1 MTTIRSKSSIKY
13 LVPPADTYPDKTA
26 CLRGSALFDTEI
38 SKSGLYPH
46 TLLLRFGLSIA
57 AGFAAVVVAAVSV
70 GFLAW
75 FVVDLVVTDPES
87 FGTAGSIVLRIAVL
101 AAFAAGAGIGS
112 FVFCL
117 TSPRRGVD
125 EEASPTEAVAAG
137 AGLLLLVAMAL
148 ASGMGLVVFA
158 VSPFVLFGGLLGSRS
173 HDRREP
179 SSPRPRP
186 YEMLEAA

>member
-1 MTTIRSKSSIKY
+1 MTTIRGESFLKY
-13 LVPPADTYPDKTA
+13 SASPADTYPDKTA

-46 TLLLRFGLSIA
+46 ALLLRFGLSIA
-57 AGFAAVVVAAVSV
+57 V
-70 GFLAW
+70 GFVA
-75 FVVDLVVTDPES
+75 DLVVSDPES
-87 FGTAGSIVLRIAVL
+87 FGAAGAIVLRVTVL
-101 AAFAAGAGIGS
+101 AAFAAGAGLGS

-117 TSPRRGVD
+117 TSPRRSD
-125 EEASPTEAVAAG
+125 DDEASPTEAVAAG
-137 AGLLLLVAMAL
+137 AGLLLLVAMGI

-158 VSPFVLFGGLLGSRS
+158 VAPFVLFGGLLGSRR